1 MMTYCNKD
9 CVLKNTCKKHEIH
22 CEFNDCYAIDLSE
35 DIDRCIIAIAKNN
48 MGKKNYDTRK

>member
-1 MMTYCNKD
+1 MTYCNKD